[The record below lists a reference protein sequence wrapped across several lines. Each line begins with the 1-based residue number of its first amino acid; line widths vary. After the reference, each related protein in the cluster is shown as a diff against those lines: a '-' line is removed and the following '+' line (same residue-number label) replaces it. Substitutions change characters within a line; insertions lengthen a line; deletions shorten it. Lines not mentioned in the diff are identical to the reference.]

1 MMSQGSVQEGSSDD
15 VVFSLKKS
23 HGSVKGQAQIQ
34 ITIAGQIQN
43 QWYVDSGATHHVTP
57 ETTKVVQGTEYVG
70 PGTPGVDVSQ
80 ALKQSSG
87 CGSSELQLILEV
99 DKLRQLLVANGN
111 LCQTDTGHIGDDL
124 ADSIQEDVLEPA
136 GKGLENGTDAE
147 DVQEQHANE
156 HDGVECTTGAHVEA
170 GADIS
175 ADVFEPDDHVA
186 GSNEAQGGVLAGL
199 TSGARVEAGAGISID
214 VLEPAGR
221 GLENGDDAEAVQE
234 QHTNEHNGVECT
246 VGAHVEAGADISADV
261 FEPAGGGLEN
271 GVDAEAV
278 QEQHANEQNVDD
290 VELQAESGGCT
301 RVQGCWAV
309 KKVVCE
315 PKVYKKEVWAIE
327 TSMLRRLF
335 YINAAKSSSVAHSS
349 SASITSKKKS
359 LVFLGS
365 PQVSATVLDALFNA
379 SAAAS
384 SFEDD
389 KGDVSAETT
398 GPAPAEVSARTQI
411 SAECLAVLLAYP

>member
-1 MMSQGSVQEGSSDD
+1 MLMN
-15 VVFSLKKS
+15 
-23 HGSVKGQAQIQ
+23 KGNRKGRKARKQPYGRKPIYIPA
-34 ITIAGQIQN
+34 
-43 QWYVDSGATHHVTP
+43 VTEP
-57 ETTKVVQGTEYVG
+57 
-70 PGTPGVDVSQ
+70 P
-80 ALKQSSG
+80 
-87 CGSSELQLILEV
+87 
-99 DKLRQLLVANGN
+99 
-111 LCQTDTGHIGDDL
+111 
-124 ADSIQEDVLEPA
+124 DVLEPA

-384 SFEDD
+384 SFEVCRRSCWA
-389 KGDVSAETT
+389 GYGVARLGMGESAADWLGSAGASDTAAGLED
-398 GPAPAEVSARTQI
+398 PASSVGAAGI
-411 SAECLAVLLAYP
+411 